1 MTPGNE
7 DHALGRGLAIGHIA
21 GMALLVSILFWWTGL
36 RGWAEAQF
44 GYLEVDALGVS
55 PFLWVL
61 LIGIGGLVLVT
72 RLLPRRSAPGINV
85 VCAVVALLAAL
96 VLAWVNL
103 AYGAGDGISP
113 AGWALGGLSLAQ
125 VAVLLVGLFFGD
137 RRFG

>member
-1 MTPGNE
+1 MTPGDE
-7 DHALGRGLAIGHIA
+7 PPAVGRGLAIGHIA
-21 GMALLVSILFWWTGL
+21 GIGLLVSIPFWWTGL

-44 GYLEVDALGVS
+44 GYLEVDALGTS

-61 LIGIGGLVLVT
+61 LIGIGGLLLVT
-72 RLLPRRSAPGINV
+72 RLLPRRSAPGLNV
-85 VCAVVALLAAL
+85 VCALVALVAAV

-125 VAVLLVGLFFGD
+125 IALLLVGLFFGD